1 MSNSLSDLIEILN
14 VVLDKTIQ
22 KITIPDGVESMVI
35 RPNDVDVHLGCDLA
49 DFVNVS
55 GTIYLGPTSPKVGI
69 LSALS
74 EPFELSS
81 NEDLGNREFYLSS
94 LEDGTCTI
102 IYEKKLS

>member
-1 MSNSLSDLIEILN
+1 MSKSLSSLVEILN
-14 VVLDKTIQ
+14 VVLDKTVQ
-22 KITIPDGVESMVI
+22 KITIPDGVEGMVI
-35 RPNDVDVHLGCDLA
+35 RPNDVDVHFGCDIE

-55 GTIYLGPTSPKVGI
+55 GTVYLGPTSPKVGI

-74 EPFELSS
+74 FPFELNG

-102 IYEKKLS
+102 VYEKKL